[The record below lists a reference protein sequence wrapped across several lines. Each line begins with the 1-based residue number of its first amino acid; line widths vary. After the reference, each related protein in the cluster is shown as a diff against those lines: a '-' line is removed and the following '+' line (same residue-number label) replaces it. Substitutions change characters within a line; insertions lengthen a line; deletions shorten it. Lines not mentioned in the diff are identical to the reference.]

1 MDAGGRRTDTPGEAA
16 LIEAGP
22 RDGGCR
28 RERGDNNTFIIF
40 LPLLFLLPSFTSLY
54 LRKNYFFIY
63 FIFYIYFWWPGS
75 RNGPGFDTRWVQSEL
90 TRFSHGIFSG
100 GRAHLCMQYCI

>member
-40 LPLLFLLPSFTSLY
+40 LTLLFLLPSFTSLY
-54 LRKNYFFIY
+54 LGKIISLFILFST
-63 FIFYIYFWWPGS
+63 FIFGGQGLGMVMGSIPGGC
-75 RNGPGFDTRWVQSEL
+75 NPN
-90 TRFSHGIFSG
+90 
-100 GRAHLCMQYCI
+100 

>member
-40 LPLLFLLPSFTSLY
+40 LTLLFLLPSFTSLY

-90 TRFSHGIFSG
+90 T
-100 GRAHLCMQYCI
+100 M